1 MWLRVVARGGAR
13 LSWAPGRPFVCPFFR
28 AGQSEMQ
35 KEAAGAPGVVG
46 QDAWD
51 EGGCRRVDSD
61 LDQVDAARR
70 LASRRENRGLACR
83 RLRARK
89 REEGGQVQVPRHGA
103 KGPNGCSPWSTHA
116 ESWAS
121 MRKQAGRARAPR
133 IWTGPVGR
141 APEGPE
147 IFPCVS
153 CRMALVSARR
163 GPNTH
168 NRNESG

>member
-1 MWLRVVARGGAR
+1 MR
-13 LSWAPGRPFVCPFFR
+13 
-28 AGQSEMQ
+28 

-89 REEGGQVQVPRHGA
+89 REEGGRCRFPVMGPRAPTVALHGPPMQRAGHPCVNRLDVRGRREFGLARSVELRKGRKFSPAFLVVWRLSALAGVPIHTTGTKADDGDRRRGVQV
-103 KGPNGCSPWSTHA
+103 
-116 ESWAS
+116 E
-121 MRKQAGRARAPR
+121 
-133 IWTGPVGR
+133 
-141 APEGPE
+141 
-147 IFPCVS
+147 F
-153 CRMALVSARR
+153 
-163 GPNTH
+163 
-168 NRNESG
+168 